1 MGKEHEGGYAS
12 TSDEHRRQGDS
23 VIRVIT
29 TVACPCQPIEL
40 SPVYLQSIAVSEA
53 LPIEIPD
60 GGEVEISGSPTE
72 KAILSCAYKGRS
84 LLSSMLSLSIIWR
97 SGGDSSGLLY
107 TIHGLK
113 WYPAAQ
119 LIARRSFSDL
129 AKNSLRCVAI
139 ACRTQEL
146 NKVPKE
152 QEDLDKWS
160 LLEDEL
166 TLLAI
171 VGIKDPCRP
180 GVREAVRTCTSA
192 GVKVDP
198 TKTPEALLWIRCSMD
213 PKTVSEEG
221 EEKHH

>member
-1 MGKEHEGGYAS
+1 MGEEHEGGYAS
-12 TSDEHRRQGDS
+12 TSDEHRREGDS

-40 SPVYLQSIAVSEA
+40 SPVYLQSTA
-53 LPIEIPD
+53 D

-72 KAILSCAYKGRS
+72 KAILSWAYKFDTIRS
-84 LLSSMLSLSIIWR
+84 ESAIIHAFPFN
-97 SGGDSSGLLY
+97 SGKKRGGVAVLREFFRLAID
-107 TIHGLK
+107 
-113 WYPAAQ
+113 AM
-119 LIARRSFSDL
+119 

-198 TKTPEALLWIRCSMD
+198 TKTPEALLWIQKRYRKREKRSTTEMSPD
-213 PKTVSEEG
+213 ANYSVS
-221 EEKHH
+221 KLRR

>member
-1 MGKEHEGGYAS
+1 M
-12 TSDEHRRQGDS
+12 
-23 VIRVIT
+23 
-29 TVACPCQPIEL
+29 
-40 SPVYLQSIAVSEA
+40 
-53 LPIEIPD
+53 
-60 GGEVEISGSPTE
+60 
-72 KAILSCAYKGRS
+72 ILKFSFIG
-84 LLSSMLSLSIIWR
+84 R

-113 WYPAAQ
+113 WYSAAQ

-129 AKNSLRCVAI
+129 LSMPWRKIACGVWLF

-198 TKTPEALLWIRCSMD
+198 TKTPEALLWIHCSMD

-221 EEKHH
+221 EEKHR

>member
-1 MGKEHEGGYAS
+1 MGEEHEGGYAS

-29 TVACPCQPIEL
+29 TVACPCQPTFKAPPHHL
-40 SPVYLQSIAVSEA
+40 VSA
-53 LPIEIPD
+53 HD

-72 KAILSCAYKGRS
+72 KAILKLLLQLGMKFDTIRS
-84 LLSSMLSLSIIWR
+84 ESAIIHAFPFNSGKKRGDLLSMPWR
-97 SGGDSSGLLY
+97 
-107 TIHGLK
+107 K
-113 WYPAAQ
+113 
-119 LIARRSFSDL
+119 IACGVWLF
-129 AKNSLRCVAI
+129 

-192 GVKVDP
+192 GVK
-198 TKTPEALLWIRCSMD
+198 
-213 PKTVSEEG
+213 
-221 EEKHH
+221 

>member
-1 MGKEHEGGYAS
+1 MGEEHEGGYAS

-40 SPVYLQSIAVSEA
+40 SPVYLHSIA
-53 LPIEIPD
+53 D

-72 KAILSCAYKGRS
+72 KAILKLLLQLGMKFDTIRS
-84 LLSSMLSLSIIWR
+84 ESAIIHAFPFYHMEPEDLLSMPWR
-97 SGGDSSGLLY
+97 
-107 TIHGLK
+107 K
-113 WYPAAQ
+113 
-119 LIARRSFSDL
+119 IACGVWLF
-129 AKNSLRCVAI
+129 

-198 TKTPEALLWIRCSMD
+198 TKTPEALLWIHCSMD

-221 EEKHH
+221 EEKHR

>member
-72 KAILSCAYKGRS
+72 KAILSCAYK
-84 LLSSMLSLSIIWR
+84 
-97 SGGDSSGLLY
+97 
-107 TIHGLK
+107 
-113 WYPAAQ
+113 
-119 LIARRSFSDL
+119 DL
-129 AKNSLRCVAI
+129 AKNSLLCVAI